1 MRQPISGERVFGA
14 DPFRRRGFL
23 GPTHF
28 GERALGGRPEKK
40 KHVLRY
46 HEGNLMCFRIF
57 VFEPKC
63 IVVTNLH
70 NHWSISVPT
79 IDLLT

>member
-1 MRQPISGERVFGA
+1 MRELISGERVFGA

-40 KHVLRY
+40 KLTQKLVECQIRKITNICMHLKLFVIY
-46 HEGNLMCFRIF
+46 TIF
-57 VFEPKC
+57 NQK
-63 IVVTNLH
+63 
-70 NHWSISVPT
+70 
-79 IDLLT
+79 LLNIK